1 MKDRLAARLL
11 SLLPKDLFQF
21 DFADDVD
28 ISRSVDEST
37 VTPTAAAAAAAAS
50 SAGMIKDVEERTGG
64 MKVELEVGSFWLYIE
79 GHVEGHVEDTDS

>member
-1 MKDRLAARLL
+1 MKNRLAARLL

-37 VTPTAAAAAAAAS
+37 VTPTAAAAAAS

-79 GHVEGHVEDTDS
+79 GHVEGHVEDTTRF